1 MATGMAEQNSPIAN
15 CYFLPV
21 RDTSQSQ
28 ICSSTAQT
36 NPDFTQADPCLKLE
50 WKSRNLHSSSLSWQQ
65 AMLNAFAIQD
75 PATSSNW
82 RLPQAQELMRVQD
95 TCDHLHWSLT
105 EDYTNPLDFV
115 WATDLNRANGVYL
128 SSEGKN
134 TSNYS
139 WQVRDTE

>member
-1 MATGMAEQNSPIAN
+1 
-15 CYFLPV
+15 
-21 RDTSQSQ
+21 
-28 ICSSTAQT
+28 
-36 NPDFTQADPCLKLE
+36 
-50 WKSRNLHSSSLSWQQ
+50 
-65 AMLNAFAIQD
+65 MLNAFAIQD